1 MAEQADN
8 IETKMLGLEL
18 AQQKKLA
25 GILKTKFTRGE
36 KDVANLIQLWAE
48 NLDDADLAQRAA
60 VDMKRHRTSRDSVL
74 KAYDVL
80 ALQDGMPEQLFQEQY
95 QNKVEEMLDKI
106 TALEITATQCSR
118 DAREARRQRVQNIGA
133 QVPQEGGGRRW
144 KLEPQYQPKVKLS
157 LEMTQ
162 LEISGWKR
170 E

>member
-1 MAEQADN
+1 MAEQADD

-36 KDVANLIQLWAE
+36 KDVANLLQLWAD
-48 NLDDADLAQRAA
+48 NLDDTDLAQRAA
-60 VDMKRHRTSRDSVL
+60 VDMTRLRTSRDSVL

-118 DAREARRQRVQNIGA
+118 DAREARRQRV
-133 QVPQEGGGRRW
+133 
-144 KLEPQYQPKVKLS
+144 
-157 LEMTQ
+157 
-162 LEISGWKR
+162 
-170 E
+170 